1 MPDESRSVK
10 SKTLSATFIL
20 ATGFVLLLYNGGSR
34 FTMGLMLKPMADDL
48 NWTRAAL
55 SLTVTLFM
63 VISAVVLPVIGRL
76 VDRYRI
82 RTVLLAS
89 VLLSSASIALMSV
102 IQTPAQAVVLYGI
115 LFALATAG
123 TSIAPIGVMISR
135 WFPKHLGLANSI
147 AISGMG
153 AGQLVIILVL
163 TAQLESIGWRG
174 AFVVLA
180 ALGLL
185 LIVPLAFLSIP
196 EPAPGA
202 AETPNAPL
210 GNTKSELNPSDL
222 LRDSK
227 LWYLLV
233 INAICGFQDFFVATH
248 VVAFARDQGMGTVVA
263 GNLFALM
270 GLVGLAGVLMTG
282 FVSDRFGPILP
293 TLICFAIRIVLFGL
307 ITVTT
312 SVVAIISFA
321 LVYGFTFW
329 ITAPLTLVFVRK
341 YFGTAHLGMLT
352 GIVAMVH
359 HGAGGLGAYAGGI
372 VYDVSGSYQII
383 FQIMLIVSFAA
394 LLTTWGLSRIRITPV
409 R

>member
-233 INAICGFQDFFVATH
+233 IYAICGFQDFFVATH

-394 LLTTWGLSRIRITPV
+394 LLTTWGLSRVRISPI
-409 R
+409 

>member
-1 MPDESRSVK
+1 MPHDSQPMK
-10 SKTLSATFIL
+10 PKALSGTFIL
-20 ATGFVLLLYNGGSR
+20 ATGFILLLYNGGSR
-34 FTMGLMLKPMADDL
+34 FTMGLMLRPMADDL
-48 NWTRAAL
+48 SWSRATL

-63 VISAVVLPVIGRL
+63 VVSAVVLPVIGRL

-89 VLLSSASIALMSV
+89 VLLSSASGALMSA
-102 IQTPAQAVVLYGI
+102 IQTPVQAVVLYGV

-135 WFPKHLGLANSI
+135 WFPEHLGLANSI

-153 AGQLVIILVL
+153 AGQLVIILLL

-174 AFVVLA
+174 AFLVLA
-180 ALGLL
+180 GLGLL
-185 LIVPLAFLSIP
+185 LIVPLALLSIP
-196 EPAPGA
+196 EPALLS
-202 AETPNAPL
+202 AETSNEPL
-210 GNTKSELNPSDL
+210 GSAKSELKASDL

-233 INAICGFQDFFVATH
+233 IYAICGFQDFFVATH
-248 VVAFARDQGMGTVVA
+248 VVAFARDQGMGAVVS

-270 GLVGLAGVLMTG
+270 GLVGVAGVLMTG
-282 FVSDRFGPILP
+282 FVSDRFGPMLP
-293 TLICFAIRIVLFGL
+293 TIICFAIRIALFGL
-307 ITVTT
+307 VMVTT
-312 SVVAIISFA
+312 SVVAIIGFA

-329 ITAPLTLVFVRK
+329 ITAPLTIVFVRK

-372 VYDVSGSYQII
+372 VYDVFGSYQVI
-383 FQIMLIVSFAA
+383 FQIMLMVSFAA
-394 LLTTWGLSRIRITPV
+394 LLTTWLLSRLRLTST
-409 R
+409 

>member
-1 MPDESRSVK
+1 MK
-10 SKTLSATFIL
+10 AKTLSATFIL

-102 IQTPAQAVVLYGI
+102 IQTPAQAVVLYGV

-196 EPAPGA
+196 EPALGA
-202 AETPNAPL
+202 AETANAPL

-233 INAICGFQDFFVATH
+233 IYAICGFQDFFVATH

-394 LLTTWGLSRIRITPV
+394 LLTTWGLSRIRITPM
-409 R
+409 

>member
-1 MPDESRSVK
+1 MKPK
-10 SKTLSATFIL
+10 ALSGTFIL
-20 ATGFVLLLYNGGSR
+20 ATGFILLLYNGGSR
-34 FTMGLMLKPMADDL
+34 FTMGLMLSPMADDL
-48 NWTRAAL
+48 NWTRATL

-63 VISAVVLPVIGRL
+63 VVSAVVLPVIGRL

-89 VLLSSASIALMSV
+89 VLLSSASVALMSA
-102 IQTPAQAVVLYGI
+102 IQTPVQAVVLYGV

-135 WFPKHLGLANSI
+135 WFPEHLGLANSI

-153 AGQLVIILVL
+153 AGQLVIILLL

-174 AFVVLA
+174 AFLVLA
-180 ALGLL
+180 GLGLL
-185 LIVPLAFLSIP
+185 LIVPLALLSIP
-196 EPAPGA
+196 EPALPS
-202 AETPNAPL
+202 AETSNEPL
-210 GNTKSELNPSDL
+210 GSAKSELKASDL

-233 INAICGFQDFFVATH
+233 IYAICGFQDFFVATH
-248 VVAFARDQGMGTVVA
+248 VVAFARDQGMGAVVS

-270 GLVGLAGVLMTG
+270 GLVGVAGVLMTG
-282 FVSDRFGPILP
+282 FVSDRFGPMLP
-293 TLICFAIRIVLFGL
+293 TIICFAIRIVLFGL
-307 ITVTT
+307 VTVTT
-312 SVVAIISFA
+312 SVVAIIGFA
-321 LVYGFTFW
+321 LIYGFTFW
-329 ITAPLTLVFVRK
+329 ITAPLTIVFVRK

-372 VYDVSGSYQII
+372 VYDVSGSYQVI
-383 FQIMLIVSFAA
+383 FQIMLMVSFAG
-394 LLTTWGLSRIRITPV
+394 LLTTWQLSRIRITST
-409 R
+409 

>member
-1 MPDESRSVK
+1 MK
-10 SKTLSATFIL
+10 AKTLSATFIL

-102 IQTPAQAVVLYGI
+102 IQTPAQAVVLYGV

-153 AGQLVIILVL
+153 AGQLVIIFVL

-196 EPAPGA
+196 EPALGG
-202 AETPNAPL
+202 AETASAPL
-210 GNTKSELNPSDL
+210 GNAKSELKPSDL

-227 LWYLLV
+227 VWYLLV
-233 INAICGFQDFFVATH
+233 IYAICGFQDFFVATH
-248 VVAFARDQGMGTVVA
+248 VVAFARDQGMGAVVA

-394 LLTTWGLSRIRITPV
+394 LLTTWGLSRIRITPM
-409 R
+409 

>member
-1 MPDESRSVK
+1 MPDDSRSMK
-10 SKTLSATFIL
+10 AKTLSATFIL

-48 NWTRAAL
+48 NWTRATL

-63 VISAVVLPVIGRL
+63 VVSAVVLPVIGRL

-89 VLLSSASIALMSV
+89 VLLSSTSVALMSV
-102 IQTPAQAVVLYGI
+102 IQTPVQAVVLYGV

-135 WFPKHLGLANSI
+135 WFPTRLGLANSI

-174 AFVVLA
+174 AFLVLA

-185 LIVPLAFLSIP
+185 LVVPLTLLSIP
-196 EPAPGA
+196 EPALPG

-210 GNTKSELNPSDL
+210 GSAKSELKPSDL

-227 LWYLLV
+227 FWYLL
-233 INAICGFQDFFVATH
+233 AIYAMCGFQDFFVATH
-248 VVAFARDQGMGTVVA
+248 VVAFARDQGMGAVVA

-282 FVSDRFGPILP
+282 FVSDRFGPMLP

-312 SVVAIISFA
+312 SVAAIISFA

-329 ITAPLTLVFVRK
+329 ITAPLTIVFVRK

-394 LLTTWGLSRIRITPV
+394 LLTTWGLSRIRITPI
-409 R
+409 

>member
-196 EPAPGA
+196 EPALGA

-233 INAICGFQDFFVATH
+233 IYAICGFQDFFVATH
-248 VVAFARDQGMGTVVA
+248 VVAFACDQGMGAVVA

-409 R
+409 

>member
-1 MPDESRSVK
+1 MK
-10 SKTLSATFIL
+10 AKTLSATFIL

-48 NWTRAAL
+48 NWTRATL

-63 VISAVVLPVIGRL
+63 VVSAVVLPVIGRL

-89 VLLSSASIALMSV
+89 VLLSSASVALMSV
-102 IQTPAQAVVLYGI
+102 IQTPVQAVVLYGV

-196 EPAPGA
+196 EPAPGS
-202 AETPNAPL
+202 AETANAPL
-210 GNTKSELNPSDL
+210 GNATSELKPSDL

-233 INAICGFQDFFVATH
+233 IYAICGFQDFFVATH
-248 VVAFARDQGMGTVVA
+248 VVAFARDQGMGAVVA

-307 ITVTT
+307 LTVTT
-312 SVVAIISFA
+312 SLVAIISFA

-372 VYDVSGSYQII
+372 VYDVSGSYQIV

-394 LLTTWGLSRIRITPV
+394 LLTTWGLSRIRITP

>member
-1 MPDESRSVK
+1 MK
-10 SKTLSATFIL
+10 AKTLSATFIL

-48 NWTRAAL
+48 NWTRATL

-63 VISAVVLPVIGRL
+63 VVSAVVLPVIGRL

-89 VLLSSASIALMSV
+89 VLLSSASVALMSA
-102 IQTPAQAVVLYGI
+102 IQTPVQAVVLYGV

-153 AGQLVIILVL
+153 AGQLVIILLL

-174 AFVVLA
+174 AFLVLA
-180 ALGLL
+180 GLGLL
-185 LIVPLAFLSIP
+185 LVVPLALLSIP
-196 EPAPGA
+196 EPALPGA
-202 AETPNAPL
+202 GMPNEPL
-210 GNTKSELNPSDL
+210 GRAKSELKASDL

-233 INAICGFQDFFVATH
+233 IYALCGFQDFFVATH
-248 VVAFARDQGMGTVVA
+248 VVAFARDQGMGAVA
-263 GNLFALM
+263 SGNLFAFM

-282 FVSDRFGPILP
+282 FVSDRFGPMLP
-293 TLICFAIRIVLFGL
+293 TLICFAIRIALFGL
-307 ITVTT
+307 MTVTT
-312 SVVAIISFA
+312 SVAAIIGFA

-329 ITAPLTLVFVRK
+329 ITAPLTIVFVRK

-372 VYDVSGSYQII
+372 VYDVFGSYQVI
-383 FQIMLIVSFAA
+383 FQMMLMVSFAG
-394 LLTTWGLSRIRITPV
+394 LLTTWQLSRIRIRST
-409 R
+409 

>member
-1 MPDESRSVK
+1 MK
-10 SKTLSATFIL
+10 AKTLSATFIL

-48 NWTRAAL
+48 NWTRATL

-63 VISAVVLPVIGRL
+63 VVSAVVLPVIGRL

-89 VLLSSASIALMSV
+89 VLLSSASVALMSV
-102 IQTPAQAVVLYGI
+102 IQTPVQAVVLYGV

-174 AFVVLA
+174 AFLVLA

-185 LIVPLAFLSIP
+185 LIVPLTFLSIP
-196 EPAPGA
+196 EPALPG

-210 GNTKSELNPSDL
+210 GNAKSELTPSDL

-233 INAICGFQDFFVATH
+233 IYAMCGFQDFFVATH
-248 VVAFARDQGMGTVVA
+248 VVAFARDQGMGAVVS

-282 FVSDRFGPILP
+282 FVSDRFGPMLP

-307 ITVTT
+307 VTVTT
-312 SVVAIISFA
+312 SVVAIIGFA

-329 ITAPLTLVFVRK
+329 ITAPLTIVFVRK

-359 HGAGGLGAYAGGI
+359 HGAGGLGAYVGGI
-372 VYDVSGSYQII
+372 VYDISGSYQVI
-383 FQIMLIVSFAA
+383 FQIMLMVSFAG
-394 LLTTWGLSRIRITPV
+394 LLTTWGLSRIRIRST
-409 R
+409 

>member
-1 MPDESRSVK
+1 MPDESRSMK
-10 SKTLSATFIL
+10 AKTLSATFIL

-48 NWTRAAL
+48 NWTRATL

-63 VISAVVLPVIGRL
+63 VVSAVVLPVIGRL

-89 VLLSSASIALMSV
+89 VLLSSASVALMSV
-102 IQTPAQAVVLYGI
+102 IQTPVQAVVLYGV

-135 WFPKHLGLANSI
+135 WFPEHLGLANSI

-174 AFVVLA
+174 AFLVLA

-185 LIVPLAFLSIP
+185 LIVPLTFLSIP
-196 EPAPGA
+196 EPALPG

-210 GNTKSELNPSDL
+210 GNAKSELTPSDL

-233 INAICGFQDFFVATH
+233 IYAMCGFQDFFVATH
-248 VVAFARDQGMGTVVA
+248 VVAFARDQGMGAVVS

-282 FVSDRFGPILP
+282 FVSDRFGPMLP

-307 ITVTT
+307 VTVTT
-312 SVVAIISFA
+312 SVVAIIGFA

-329 ITAPLTLVFVRK
+329 ITAPLTIVFVRK

-359 HGAGGLGAYAGGI
+359 HGAGGLGAYVGGI
-372 VYDVSGSYQII
+372 VYDISGSYQVI
-383 FQIMLIVSFAA
+383 FQIMLMVSFAG
-394 LLTTWGLSRIRITPV
+394 LLTTWGLSRIRIPST
-409 R
+409 